1 MLICDLLAVAHDVFV
16 NRVVHD
22 LLEQDVAAVVG
33 MRAGADAPDI
43 HARAQPDV
51 LQRGQ
56 RLDLALV
63 VNWCRFF
70 SHRKLVRAIK
80 LLLASRQKVSE
91 FDRAKIIGDEKGS
104 PRHAAIKV

>member
-1 MLICDLLAVAHDVFV
+1 MRAFDLDLDLLAVAHDVFV

-22 LLEQDVAAVVG
+22 LLEQDVTAVVG
-33 MRAGADAPDI
+33 MRAGADASDV

-63 VNWCRFF
+63 VIVLCVF
-70 SHRKLVRAIK
+70 SHRN
-80 LLLASRQKVSE
+80 
-91 FDRAKIIGDEKGS
+91 
-104 PRHAAIKV
+104 